1 MLHLSLSLSIII
13 CTFFVARFLAAKT
26 RLVER
31 DTDATI
37 ARKLKTSPINVE
49 LERLTEENGV
59 LRNLLIDIVENEAS
73 VPRQTPDTTNEVN
86 LAMKARMQRRREIFG
101 EAVFNLQKAG
111 KSGTAARTFKIN
123 G

>member
-59 LRNLLIDIVENEAS
+59 LRNLLIDMVENEAS